1 MELRQSRALSTRH
14 ILPNSSQ
21 NGRLKFF
28 GSPAIPKSGGLV
40 YDKSI
45 SVAQSIFM
53 QLKDFKN
60 QFLEY
65 LEIEKGKAGK
75 TIENYGH
82 YLDRF
87 LEWSRVTDPKNITE
101 ETVRGF
107 RVYLNRYEDKKGQK
121 LKKITQNYYIIALRS
136 FLKYLAKKDIKT
148 LSAEKVEAGKVSRK
162 EVEFLEAEEVERI
175 LEAASGNSFKILRD
189 RAMLELLFSSGLR
202 VSELININRD
212 KLDLKNQ
219 EFTVRGKG
227 DKIRLVFVSDSA
239 KQALERYLDKR
250 ADIDPA
256 LFVRDVKA
264 LKKFET
270 KKPSF
275 KIGESSALE
284 KNQDKTLRLT
294 PRSVQR
300 MVKFYAAKAGIIKD
314 VHPHTLRHS
323 FATDLLING
332 ADIRSV
338 QAMLGHSS
346 ITTTQIYTHITNQQ
360 LKEVHKAFHARRR
373 KK

>member
-1 MELRQSRALSTRH
+1 
-14 ILPNSSQ
+14 
-21 NGRLKFF
+21 
-28 GSPAIPKSGGLV
+28 
-40 YDKSI
+40 
-45 SVAQSIFM
+45 M
-53 QLKDFKN
+53 QLKDLKN

-82 YLDRF
+82 YLERF
-87 LEWSRVTDPKNITE
+87 LEWSKVSDPQDITE

-148 LSAEKVEAGKVSRK
+148 LPAEKVEVGKVSRK

-175 LEAASGNSFKILRD
+175 LEAAGGNGFKVLRD

-227 DKIRLVFVSDSA
+227 DKIRLVFVSDGA

-250 ADIDPA
+250 TDIDPA
-256 LFVRDVKA
+256 LFVRDAKA
-264 LKKFET
+264 LKKFEA

-275 KIGESSALE
+275 KIEKNSVLE
-284 KNQDKTLRLT
+284 KPEEKTLRLT

-300 MVKFYAAKAGIIKD
+300 MVKYYAAKAGIIKD

-373 KK
+373 KR